1 MVNRKNILVT
11 GANGQLG
18 ISIKEVSNDYNHN
31 FYFKEKK
38 DLDITNFI
46 TFKKF
51 LKKNNINT
59 IINCAAYTD
68 VVKAEQ
74 NMKYSN
80 IVNNIAV
87 ETSPN
92 YVVN

>member
-1 MVNRKNILVT
+1 MVNKKNILVT

-18 ISIKEVSNDYNHN
+18 ISIKEVSNDYNYN
-31 FYFKEKK
+31 FYFKDKK

-46 TFKKF
+46 TFEKF
-51 LKKNNINT
+51 LKKNNIDT

-68 VVKAEQ
+68 VTMAEQ
-74 NMKYSN
+74 NMDCSN

-87 ETSPN
+87 GSIPN

>member
-51 LKKNNINT
+51 LKK
-59 IINCAAYTD
+59 IILI
-68 VVKAEQ
+68 Q
-74 NMKYSN
+74 LL
-80 IVNNIAV
+80 IVQL
-87 ETSPN
+87 TRMLLRPN
-92 YVVN
+92 KI